1 MTSVEGD
8 VQHNPAEA
16 NPVSLHSRADSPA
29 FFISR
34 PESTSF
40 FVSSPVEAGVFDDTA
55 QLESSSDSTV
65 QEVEICL
72 QVPLTQPPQQNHLPS
87 PQLQADKF
95 SRYTTQDIAE
105 LPATPVPSQSRRT
118 SLIRRRSS
126 SRSVA
131 KKGHKSITRLDALDH
146 AIFREDLAVNN
157 GSAASAPSP
166 TLSEAENDL
175 ERQLLT
181 SITEDNPFKWDD
193 VVSRG
198 HSQGDNI
205 YGPPPAL
212 PRKSSKRKSYLP
224 PVASRFSR
232 LPSIHVTSAPKRKSS
247 RRGTLPATRTNS
259 KSERGKTKML
269 TITIP
274 PTERRMSDDFTL
286 SPLPEPKGLAGRCI
300 SPEVAEGVI
309 LSILKSLESLDDL
322 FATAVVNK
330 GFYRVFKR
338 HELSLMRSALK
349 KMSPPAWE
357 HREICPP
364 EHYENEPDTEHP
376 KPDYSPTAYLQYY
389 MRDMYII
396 AALKSLILE
405 QCQSFL
411 RPETAAALASN
422 DQAESSRVDDAFWR
436 IWTFCK
442 IFGCGKG
449 REDDIVAQM
458 DWLKGGALI
467 HQKACRSTILTTDSF
482 DITGVFA
489 SAPDCF
495 AKGNGNG
502 LSAEQ
507 LYDMTELWTCL
518 GVLLQGFEGRTEQA
532 RQYGVYEHTDVRG
545 GDIDGEEVVLD
556 EWYHYLLTLG
566 PSTILDLAAPS
577 RLSDSSAFRVAAEN
591 GWTKWKVPEHGGSRK
606 TFLKEAVS
614 RVYEAKIAST
624 FSSSSQK
631 EMMRQV
637 SKQRIQKHITEIRK
651 RKDTGEYRE
660 VRMSQERPMSEWE
673 GVIRTLTT
681 ARPNKQA
688 LAIPPMRYPPPTM
701 ALPPIPTFTNRTVAM
716 PLLPSPPVE
725 EHPAFLQ
732 HPLQRDIFQ
741 SDAAENSADKA
752 IYRIV
757 EMGFTPDQA
766 RQALRITDMGDGL
779 RVDRAVELLLRA

>member
-1 MTSVEGD
+1 MWKDGRVLWESEPLIPLAPNASDAFVELDSRLIQPPTPTTKKNRRPRIQVIIPNDQRNRPLPSLPFFGHNSPAKTAALDTASSHEVSPPSGLSHTRVRTSAVSPISTQMPKPVRPFMFSKKLDRIEQEPDRPNSVHKAMPSASSSSEDSQGEDDAHSSNYSKRSSMTSVEGD
-8 VQHNPAEA
+8 TEHNPAEVK
-16 NPVSLHSRADSPA
+16 PVSLHSRADSPA
-29 FFISR
+29 YFISR

-40 FVSSPVEAGVFDDTA
+40 FVSSPVKAGVFDDTA

-72 QVPLTQPPQQNHLPS
+72 QVPLPQPPQQ
-87 PQLQADKF
+87 QADKF
-95 SRYTTQDIAE
+95 SRYTIPDIAE
-105 LPATPVPSQSRRT
+105 LPATPVPSQSRRA

-146 AIFREDLAVNN
+146 AISRKDFAVNN

-181 SITEDNPFKWDD
+181 SITEYNPFKWDD
-193 VVSRG
+193 VISRG
-198 HSQGDNI
+198 HSQGDDI

-232 LPSIHVTSAPKRKSS
+232 LPSIHATSASQ
-247 RRGTLPATRTNS
+247 RRGSRSGSLLVTRTSS
-259 KSERGKTKML
+259 KSEKGKVKML

-274 PTERRMSDDFTL
+274 PTEGRMSDDFTL
-286 SPLPEPKGLAGRCI
+286 SPLPEPKRLAGRCI
-300 SPEVAEGVI
+300 SPKVAEGVI
-309 LSILKSLESLDDL
+309 LSILQSLESLDDL

-364 EHYENEPDTEHP
+364 EHYEDEPDTAHP

-422 DQAESSRVDDAFWR
+422 DQVESSRVDDAFWR

-458 DWLKGGALI
+458 DWLKGGALV

-482 DITGVFA
+482 DITGAFA

-495 AKGNGNG
+495 AKGNGDG

-518 GVLLQGFEGRTEQA
+518 GVLIQGFEGRTEQA

-545 GDIDGEEVVLD
+545 GDIDGEEVVLGKMNSILSK
-556 EWYHYLLTLG
+556 WLG
-566 PSTILDLAAPS
+566 
-577 RLSDSSAFRVAAEN
+577 
-591 GWTKWKVPEHGGSRK
+591 
-606 TFLKEAVS
+606 
-614 RVYEAKIAST
+614 
-624 FSSSSQK
+624 
-631 EMMRQV
+631 
-637 SKQRIQKHITEIRK
+637 
-651 RKDTGEYRE
+651 
-660 VRMSQERPMSEWE
+660 
-673 GVIRTLTT
+673 
-681 ARPNKQA
+681 
-688 LAIPPMRYPPPTM
+688 
-701 ALPPIPTFTNRTVAM
+701 
-716 PLLPSPPVE
+716 
-725 EHPAFLQ
+725 
-732 HPLQRDIFQ
+732 
-741 SDAAENSADKA
+741 
-752 IYRIV
+752 
-757 EMGFTPDQA
+757 
-766 RQALRITDMGDGL
+766 
-779 RVDRAVELLLRA
+779 